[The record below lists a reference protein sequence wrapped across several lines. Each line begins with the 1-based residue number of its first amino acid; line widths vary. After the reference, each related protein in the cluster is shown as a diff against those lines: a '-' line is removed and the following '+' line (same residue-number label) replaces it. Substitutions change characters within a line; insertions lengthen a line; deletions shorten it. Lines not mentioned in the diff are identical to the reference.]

1 MRQTSPPKMAEPLL
15 LVVSV
20 ILAAMGAII
29 GIQLITSL
37 GISANTSILGA
48 LIAICVSR
56 IPIAALSGFRDIHR
70 QNLVQTAVSAATFGA
85 ANCLI
90 TAIGIPWLMGMPE
103 LVWPMLLGA
112 ALAMLVDATM
122 MYKLFD
128 SKIFPGKGVWPAG
141 VATAEALWAGD
152 QGGKKAIVLALGI
165 GGGVGGSALGIPMS
179 AAGVAFIGNMVALL
193 AFALGLLVRGY
204 ANNHPFSEF
213 IPDFDV
219 NALYIPHGFMI
230 GAGLVAMI
238 QVIRQILQAR
248 RQTGLVAE
256 EKDVSASYLDTV
268 RAGFFAYLGVAL
280 LIALVAGL
288 YHTMS
293 WPMLVAFVL
302 FAACAA
308 LVQET
313 IVGIAA
319 MYSGWFPAFAAALI
333 SLILGMLLGFPPEA
347 LAMLVGFCTATG
359 PAFADKGFDLKTG
372 FLIRGEGQ
380 DQQAELYGRRQ
391 QYLIAMLG
399 FCVAIVMVSL
409 MYSTYF
415 EQGLVAPA
423 SRAYASTIQAG
434 TSPEVAMQLLI
445 WMVPGALLQWAGGAA
460 RQLGVMFAT
469 GLLINYPIAGWTV
482 LTALLIRW
490 VLEKGFKSRVS
501 DTSSFAGG
509 LIAGDALF
517 TAANMFIPLL
527 KAKVVALFTR

>member
-1 MRQTSPPKMAEPLL
+1 
-15 LVVSV
+15 
-20 ILAAMGAII
+20 
-29 GIQLITSL
+29 
-37 GISANTSILGA
+37 
-48 LIAICVSR
+48 
-56 IPIAALSGFRDIHR
+56 
-70 QNLVQTAVSAATFGA
+70 
-85 ANCLI
+85 
-90 TAIGIPWLMGMPE
+90 
-103 LVWPMLLGA
+103 
-112 ALAMLVDATM
+112 
-122 MYKLFD
+122 
-128 SKIFPGKGVWPAG
+128 
-141 VATAEALWAGD
+141 
-152 QGGKKAIVLALGI
+152 
-165 GGGVGGSALGIPMS
+165 
-179 AAGVAFIGNMVALL
+179 LL
-193 AFALGLLVRGY
+193 AFTSGLLVRGY
-204 ANNHPFSEF
+204 ANDHPFSSV
-213 IPDFDV
+213 IPEFDV
-219 NALYIPHGFMI
+219 NSLYIPHGFMI

-238 QVIRQILQAR
+238 QVIRQIRHAR
-248 RQTGLVAE
+248 RQAHVDAE
-256 EKDVSASYLDTV
+256 EKDVVARYFGTV

-380 DQQAELYGRRQ
+380 DKLAELYGRRQ

-399 FCVAIVMVSL
+399 FCVAIVMVAL

-434 TSPEVAMQLLI
+434 TSPEVARQLLI
-445 WMVPGALLQWAGGAA
+445 WAIPGALLQWAGGSS

-482 LTALLIRW
+482 LITLLIR
-490 VLEKGFKSRVS
+490 LGMEKGFKSSVS

-517 TAANMFIPLL
+517 TAAKMFIPLL
-527 KAKVVALFTR
+527 KTKIVALLVR